1 MESKAMT
8 ATTIDGAAGT
18 ALTVTA
24 GPPVTTQVRAA
35 VERGGAPAVVVPAE
49 ARRQVRAALARP
61 LPSVS
66 VFAEEEVAH
75 EPHLEM
81 FTTLAGAE
89 ALRAA

>member
-35 VERGGAPAVVVPAE
+35 VERASLCEALDRLLTTGVVVVADATLTVANIDLLRLQLQLVLSSAAE
-49 ARRQVRAALARP
+49 PPVG
-61 LPSVS
+61 S
-66 VFAEEEVAH
+66 
-75 EPHLEM
+75 
-81 FTTLAGAE
+81 
-89 ALRAA
+89 